1 MRRHQPYVGIDVAKD
16 HLDVAARPAGEP
28 WRVAYDRAGLAELVA
43 RLSRLRPRLVVLEAT
58 GGLETL
64 VAVELGIA
72 GVPVAVVNPRQV
84 RDFARATN
92 VLAKTDRLD
101 ARVLAHFAEATQPV
115 PRPLPDAATRELQA
129 LVSRRQD
136 LQGMLGAERNRRSVA
151 HLTLQ
156 AALDEHIAWLQHQLD
171 ELDRTLEQTVQTSPL
186 WRAKDD
192 LLQSVNGV
200 GPVLSATLLAGLP
213 ELGILDQK
221 AIAALV
227 GVAPFARDSGRQAG
241 ERHIWGGR
249 AQLRAPLFMAT
260 LAAVRS
266 NPVIH
271 ACYVRLVEAGKPHKV
286 AMVACM
292 RKLLTIL
299 NAMLRDGT
307 RWDPTHATPHP
318 LDS

>member
-1 MRRHQPYVGIDVAKD
+1 MGSRQPYVGIDVAKD
-16 HLDVAARPAGEP
+16 RLDVAGWPNGEP
-28 WRVAYDRAGLAELVA
+28 WRVAHDRAGIAELVA

-58 GGLETL
+58 GGMELL

-101 ARVLAHFAEATQPV
+101 ARVLAHFAEATKPV

-136 LQGMLGAERNRRSVA
+136 LQTMLGAERNRRSVA
-151 HLTLQ
+151 HAALQ
-156 AALDEHIAWLQHQLD
+156 AALDEHIAWLQRQLGD
-171 ELDRTLEQTVQTSPL
+171 LDRTLAQTVRTSPL
-186 WRAKDD
+186 WRAQDD
-192 LLQSVNGV
+192 LLQSVKGV

-213 ELGILDQK
+213 ELGTLDRH

-241 ERHIWGGR
+241 ERPIWGGR

-271 ACYVRLVEAGKPHKV
+271 ACYTRLSDAGKPHKV

-307 RWDPTHATPHP
+307 RWQPALHRGPTP
-318 LDS
+318 

>member
-1 MRRHQPYVGIDVAKD
+1 MSTRHPFVGIDVAKD
-16 HLDVAARPAGEP
+16 HLDVASRPGDAP
-28 WRVAYDRAGLAELVA
+28 WRVAHDRAGIAELVA

-64 VAVELGIA
+64 VALELGTA

-101 ARVLAHFAEATQPV
+101 ARVLAHFAEATRPV
-115 PRPLPDAATRELQA
+115 PRPMPDAATRELQA

-136 LQGMLGAERNRRSVA
+136 LQGMLVAERNRRSGA
-151 HLTLQ
+151 HPTLQ
-156 AALDEHIAWLQHQLD
+156 AALDEHIAWLRRQVD
-171 ELDRTLEQTVQTSPL
+171 DLDRTLDQTLRASPL
-186 WRAKDD
+186 WRAQDD
-192 LLQSVNGV
+192 LLQSVKGV

-213 ELGILDQK
+213 ELGTLDRH

-227 GVAPFARDSGRQAG
+227 GVAPFARESGRQAG
-241 ERHIWGGR
+241 QRHIWGGR
-249 AQLRAPLFMAT
+249 AQIRAPLFMAT

-271 ACYVRLVEAGKPHKV
+271 ACYARLVDAGKPHKV
-286 AMVACM
+286 ALVACM

-299 NAMLRDGT
+299 NAMVRDGT
-307 RWDPTHATPHP
+307 HWQPALQTTPTP
-318 LDS
+318 